1 MKENKIKI
9 NKKYFKG
16 NEKYII
22 VDLTYETEDE
32 KNIKEKFNILD
43 RCMNNLSYNTS
54 IYEAVSIIRTIFK
67 DYKEIDLKLTCVNKD
82 KINSLVKYK
91 NNKLIKYSS
100 TKEVENNS
108 EITFDYYY
116 SSGIN
121 SKFNGTIDLLEKN
134 KTSEYFNSEL
144 TLLKILNNNPIN
156 FIQRLSFEELYIVKL
171 YETMYNKKIDFNIEN
186 MPNILSSSLFL
197 LQESGVV
204 LPGNIYF
211 TKTSSKL
218 YSIEL
223 NNYIS
228 KLMLFEDIDTS
239 KYNLPNSNNELIKSI
254 SNLVK
259 NHEKDVPKIASKI
272 YDEKYRN
279 SPRNNA
285 LLEEQI
291 KRLVK

>member
-1 MKENKIKI
+1 MRENRIKI

-32 KNIKEKFNILD
+32 KIIKEKFNILD

-54 IYEAVSIIRTIFK
+54 IHEAVSIIRTIFK

-100 TKEVENNS
+100 TKELENNS

-121 SKFNGTIDLLEKN
+121 SKFNGSIDLLEKN

-186 MPNILSSSLFL
+186 MPNILNSSLFL

-279 SPRNNA
+279 SPRNND

>member
-1 MKENKIKI
+1 MRENRIKI

-32 KNIKEKFNILD
+32 KIIKEKFNILD

-54 IYEAVSIIRTIFK
+54 IHEAVSIIRTIFK

-121 SKFNGTIDLLEKN
+121 SKFNGSIDLLEKN

-156 FIQRLSFEELYIVKL
+156 FIQRLSYEELYIVKL

-186 MPNILSSSLFL
+186 MPNILNSSLFL

-211 TKTSSKL
+211 TKTNSKL

-254 SNLVK
+254 GNLVK

-279 SPRNNA
+279 SPRNND

>member
-1 MKENKIKI
+1 MRENRIKI

-32 KNIKEKFNILD
+32 KIVKEKFNILD
-43 RCMNNLSYNTS
+43 RGMNNLSYNTS
-54 IYEAVSIIRTIFK
+54 IHEAVSIIRTIFK
-67 DYKEIDLKLTCVNKD
+67 DYKEIDLKLTCVNKN

-121 SKFNGTIDLLEKN
+121 SKFNGSIDLLEKN

-156 FIQRLSFEELYIVKL
+156 FIQRLSYEELYIVKL

-211 TKTSSKL
+211 TKTNSKL

-254 SNLVK
+254 GNLVK

>member
-1 MKENKIKI
+1 MRENRIKI

-22 VDLTYETEDE
+22 VNLTYETEDE
-32 KNIKEKFNILD
+32 KGIKEKINILD

-67 DYKEIDLKLTCVNKD
+67 DYKEIDLKLTYVNKD
-82 KINSLVKYK
+82 NINSLVKYK

-100 TKEVENNS
+100 TKEIENNS

-116 SSGIN
+116 NSGIN
-121 SKFNGTIDLLEKN
+121 SKFNESIDLLEKN

-144 TLLKILNNNPIN
+144 TLLKSLNNNPIN

-171 YETMYNKKIDFNIEN
+171 YETMYNKKLDFNIEN

-204 LPGNIYF
+204 LPDNIYF

-228 KLMLFEDIDTS
+228 KLMLFNDIDTS
-239 KYNLPNSNNELIKSI
+239 RYNLPNSNNELIKSI
-254 SNLVK
+254 GNLVK
-259 NHEKDVPKIASKI
+259 KHEEVVPKIASKI

-279 SPRNNA
+279 SPRNND

>member
-1 MKENKIKI
+1 MRENRIKI

-16 NEKYII
+16 NEKYIF

-54 IYEAVSIIRTIFK
+54 IYEAVSIIRTIFRE
-67 DYKEIDLKLTCVNKD
+67 YKEIDLKLTCVNKD

-121 SKFNGTIDLLEKN
+121 FKFNGSIDLLEKN

-144 TLLKILNNNPIN
+144 MLLKILNNNPIN
-156 FIQRLSFEELYIVKL
+156 FIQCLSFEELYIVKL
-171 YETMYNKKIDFNIEN
+171 YEIMYNKKIDFNIEN

-204 LPGNIYF
+204 LLGNIYF

-254 SNLVK
+254 GNLVK

-279 SPRNNA
+279 SPRNKD

>member
-1 MKENKIKI
+1 MRENRIKI

-32 KNIKEKFNILD
+32 KIIKEKFNILD

-54 IYEAVSIIRTIFK
+54 IHEAVSIIRTIFK
-67 DYKEIDLKLTCVNKD
+67 DYKEIDLKLTCVNKN

-100 TKEVENNS
+100 TKELENNS

-121 SKFNGTIDLLEKN
+121 FKFNGSIDLLEKN

-156 FIQRLSFEELYIVKL
+156 FIQRLSYEELYIVKL

-211 TKTSSKL
+211 TKTNSKL

-254 SNLVK
+254 GNLVK

-279 SPRNNA
+279 SPRNND

>member
-22 VDLTYETEDE
+22 VDLTYNDSDKDIT
-32 KNIKEKFNILD
+32 KEISILD

-67 DYKEIDLKLTCVNKD
+67 DYKEIDLKLTYVNKD

-121 SKFNGTIDLLEKN
+121 SKFNGSIDLLEKN

-171 YETMYNKKIDFNIEN
+171 YEIMYNKKIDFNIEN

>member
-1 MKENKIKI
+1 MRENRIKI

-16 NEKYII
+16 NEKYVI

-32 KNIKEKFNILD
+32 KIIKEKFNILD
-43 RCMNNLSYNTS
+43 RGMNNLSYNTS

-67 DYKEIDLKLTCVNKD
+67 DYKEIDLKLTCVNKN

-121 SKFNGTIDLLEKN
+121 SKFNGSIDLLEKN

-156 FIQRLSFEELYIVKL
+156 FIQRLSYEELYIVKL

-254 SNLVK
+254 GNLVK

>member
-1 MKENKIKI
+1 MRENRIKI

-54 IYEAVSIIRTIFK
+54 IHEAVSIIRTIFK

-100 TKEVENNS
+100 TKELENNS

-121 SKFNGTIDLLEKN
+121 SKFNGSIDLLEKN

-211 TKTSSKL
+211 TKTNSKL

-228 KLMLFEDIDTS
+228 KLMLFEDIDIS

-254 SNLVK
+254 GNLVK

-279 SPRNNA
+279 SPRNND

>member
-16 NEKYII
+16 NEKYIN

-67 DYKEIDLKLTCVNKD
+67 DYKEIDLKLTYVNKD

-121 SKFNGTIDLLEKN
+121 SKFNGSIDLLEKN

-171 YETMYNKKIDFNIEN
+171 YEIMYNKKIDFNIEN

>member
-1 MKENKIKI
+1 MRENRIKI

-54 IYEAVSIIRTIFK
+54 IHEAVSIIRTIFK
-67 DYKEIDLKLTCVNKD
+67 DYKEIDLKLTCVNKN

-100 TKEVENNS
+100 TKELENNS

-121 SKFNGTIDLLEKN
+121 SKFNGSIDLLEKN

-144 TLLKILNNNPIN
+144 TLLKILNNNPTN
-156 FIQRLSFEELYIVKL
+156 FIQRLSYEELYIVKL

-211 TKTSSKL
+211 TKTNSKL

-254 SNLVK
+254 GNLVK

>member
-16 NEKYII
+16 NESYIN
-22 VDLTYETEDE
+22 VDLTYNDSDKDIT
-32 KNIKEKFNILD
+32 KEISILD
-43 RCMNNLSYNTS
+43 RCMHRLTINTS

-121 SKFNGTIDLLEKN
+121 SKFNGSIDLLEKN

-171 YETMYNKKIDFNIEN
+171 YEIMYNKKIDFNIEN

>member
-1 MKENKIKI
+1 MRENRIKI

-32 KNIKEKFNILD
+32 KIIKEKFNILD

-54 IYEAVSIIRTIFK
+54 IHEAVSIIRTIFK

-121 SKFNGTIDLLEKN
+121 SKFNGSIDLLEKN

-156 FIQRLSFEELYIVKL
+156 FIQRLSYEELYIVKL

-211 TKTSSKL
+211 TKTNSKL

-254 SNLVK
+254 GNLVK

-279 SPRNNA
+279 SPRNND

>member
-67 DYKEIDLKLTCVNKD
+67 DYKEIDLKLTYVNKD

-121 SKFNGTIDLLEKN
+121 SKFNGSIDLLEKN

-144 TLLKILNNNPIN
+144 MLLKILNNNPIN

-171 YETMYNKKIDFNIEN
+171 YEIMYNKKIDFNIEN

>member
-67 DYKEIDLKLTCVNKD
+67 DYKEIDLKLTYVNKD

-121 SKFNGTIDLLEKN
+121 SKFNGSIDLLEKN

-171 YETMYNKKIDFNIEN
+171 YEIMYNKKIDFNIEN

-254 SNLVK
+254 GNLVK

>member
-16 NEKYII
+16 NESYIN
-22 VDLTYETEDE
+22 VDLTYNDSDKDIT
-32 KNIKEKFNILD
+32 KEISILD
-43 RCMNNLSYNTS
+43 RCMHRLTINTS

-82 KINSLVKYK
+82 KIISLVKYK

-121 SKFNGTIDLLEKN
+121 SKFNGSIDLLEKN

-171 YETMYNKKIDFNIEN
+171 YEIMYNKKIDFNIEN

-197 LQESGVV
+197 LQESGVI

-223 NNYIS
+223 NSYIS

-254 SNLVK
+254 GNLVK

-279 SPRNNA
+279 SPRNKD

>member
-1 MKENKIKI
+1 MRENRIKI

-54 IYEAVSIIRTIFK
+54 IYEAVSIIRTIFRE
-67 DYKEIDLKLTCVNKD
+67 YKEIDLKLTCVNKD

-121 SKFNGTIDLLEKN
+121 SKFNGSIDLLEKN

-171 YETMYNKKIDFNIEN
+171 YEIMYNKKIDFNIEN

-211 TKTSSKL
+211 TKTNSKL

-254 SNLVK
+254 GNLVK

-279 SPRNNA
+279 SPRNKD

>member
-1 MKENKIKI
+1 MRENRIKI

-32 KNIKEKFNILD
+32 KIIKEKFNILD

-54 IYEAVSIIRTIFK
+54 IHEAVSIIRTIFK
-67 DYKEIDLKLTCVNKD
+67 DYKEIDLKLTCVNKN

-100 TKEVENNS
+100 TKELENNS

-121 SKFNGTIDLLEKN
+121 SKFNGSIDLLEKN

-156 FIQRLSFEELYIVKL
+156 FIQRLSYEELYIVKL

-211 TKTSSKL
+211 TKTNSKL

-254 SNLVK
+254 GNLVK

-279 SPRNNA
+279 SPRNND

>member
-16 NEKYII
+16 NESYII

-32 KNIKEKFNILD
+32 KIIKEKFNILD

-121 SKFNGTIDLLEKN
+121 SKFNGSIDLLEKN

-171 YETMYNKKIDFNIEN
+171 YEIMYNKKIDFNIEN

>member
-1 MKENKIKI
+1 MRENRIKI

-32 KNIKEKFNILD
+32 KIIKEKFNILD

-54 IYEAVSIIRTIFK
+54 IYEAVSIIRTIFRE
-67 DYKEIDLKLTCVNKD
+67 YKEIDLKLTCVNKD

-121 SKFNGTIDLLEKN
+121 SKFNGSIDLLEKN

-197 LQESGVV
+197 LQESGVI

-211 TKTSSKL
+211 TKTNSKL

-279 SPRNNA
+279 SPRNKD

>member
-1 MKENKIKI
+1 MKENRIKI

-22 VDLTYETEDE
+22 VDLTYEKEDE
-32 KNIKEKFNILD
+32 KGIKEKFNILD
-43 RCMNNLSYNTS
+43 RGMNNLSYNTS
-54 IYEAVSIIRTIFK
+54 IHEAVSIIRTIFK
-67 DYKEIDLKLTCVNKD
+67 DYKEIDLKLTYVNKD

-100 TKEVENNS
+100 TKELENNS

-121 SKFNGTIDLLEKN
+121 SKFNGSIDLLEKN

-156 FIQRLSFEELYIVKL
+156 FIQRLSYEELYIVKL
-171 YETMYNKKIDFNIEN
+171 YETMYNKKLDFNIEN
-186 MPNILSSSLFL
+186 MSSILSSSLFL

-218 YSIEL
+218 YSTEL

-228 KLMLFEDIDTS
+228 KIILFEDIDTS

-254 SNLVK
+254 GNLVK
-259 NHEKDVPKIASKI
+259 EHEQDVPKIASKI

-279 SPRNNA
+279 SPRNND

>member
-1 MKENKIKI
+1 MRENRIKI

-32 KNIKEKFNILD
+32 KIIKEKFNILD

-54 IYEAVSIIRTIFK
+54 IHEAVSIIRTIFK
-67 DYKEIDLKLTCVNKD
+67 DYKEIDLKLTCVNKN

-100 TKEVENNS
+100 TKELENNS

-121 SKFNGTIDLLEKN
+121 SKFNGSIDLLEKN

-186 MPNILSSSLFL
+186 MPNILNSSLFL

-211 TKTSSKL
+211 TKTNSKL

-254 SNLVK
+254 GNLVK

-279 SPRNNA
+279 SPRNND

>member
-1 MKENKIKI
+1 MRENRIKI
-9 NKKYFKG
+9 SKKYFKG
-16 NEKYII
+16 NEKYIN

-32 KNIKEKFNILD
+32 KIIKEKFNILD

-121 SKFNGTIDLLEKN
+121 SKFNGSIDLLEKN

-254 SNLVK
+254 GNLVK

-279 SPRNNA
+279 SPRNKD

>member
-1 MKENKIKI
+1 MKENRIKI

-32 KNIKEKFNILD
+32 KIIKEKFNILD

-54 IYEAVSIIRTIFK
+54 IHEAVSIIRTIFK

-100 TKEVENNS
+100 TKELENNS

-121 SKFNGTIDLLEKN
+121 SRFNGSIDLLEKN

-211 TKTSSKL
+211 TKTNSKL

-228 KLMLFEDIDTS
+228 KLMLFEDIDIS

-254 SNLVK
+254 GNLVK

-279 SPRNNA
+279 SPRNND

>member
-1 MKENKIKI
+1 MRENRIKI

-32 KNIKEKFNILD
+32 KIIKEKFNILD

-54 IYEAVSIIRTIFK
+54 IHEAVSIIRTIFK

-100 TKEVENNS
+100 TKELENNS

-121 SKFNGTIDLLEKN
+121 SKFNGSIDLLEKN

-211 TKTSSKL
+211 TKTNSKL

-254 SNLVK
+254 GNLVK

>member
-43 RCMNNLSYNTS
+43 RCMNNLSYNTNT
-54 IYEAVSIIRTIFK
+54 YEAVSIIRTIFK

-121 SKFNGTIDLLEKN
+121 SKFNGSIDLLEKN

-171 YETMYNKKIDFNIEN
+171 YEIMYNKKIDFNIEN

>member
-1 MKENKIKI
+1 MRENRIKI

-16 NEKYII
+16 NEKYIF

-54 IYEAVSIIRTIFK
+54 IYEAVSIIRTIFRE
-67 DYKEIDLKLTCVNKD
+67 YKEIDLKLTCVNKD

-121 SKFNGTIDLLEKN
+121 SKFNGSIDLLEKN

-197 LQESGVV
+197 LQESGVI

-211 TKTSSKL
+211 TKTNSKL

>member
-1 MKENKIKI
+1 MRENRIKI

-32 KNIKEKFNILD
+32 KIIKEKFNILD

-100 TKEVENNS
+100 TKELENNS

-121 SKFNGTIDLLEKN
+121 FKFNGSIDLLEKN

-156 FIQRLSFEELYIVKL
+156 FIQRLSYEELYIVKL

-186 MPNILSSSLFL
+186 MPNILNSSLFL

-211 TKTSSKL
+211 TKTNSKL

-254 SNLVK
+254 GNLVK

-279 SPRNNA
+279 SPRNND

>member
-1 MKENKIKI
+1 MKENRIKI

-22 VDLTYETEDE
+22 VDLTYEKEDE
-32 KNIKEKFNILD
+32 KIIKEKFNILD
-43 RCMNNLSYNTS
+43 RGMNNLSYNTS
-54 IYEAVSIIRTIFK
+54 IHEAVSIIRTIFK
-67 DYKEIDLKLTCVNKD
+67 DYKEIDLKLTYVNKD

-100 TKEVENNS
+100 TKELENNS

-121 SKFNGTIDLLEKN
+121 SKFNGSIDLLEKN

-171 YETMYNKKIDFNIEN
+171 YETMYNKKLDFNIEN
-186 MPNILSSSLFL
+186 MSSILSSSLFL

-218 YSIEL
+218 YSTEL

-228 KLMLFEDIDTS
+228 KIILFEDIDTS

-254 SNLVK
+254 GNLVK
-259 NHEKDVPKIASKI
+259 EHEQDVPKIASKI

-279 SPRNNA
+279 SPRNND

>member
-54 IYEAVSIIRTIFK
+54 IYEAVSIIRTIFRE
-67 DYKEIDLKLTCVNKD
+67 YKEIDLKLTCVNKD

-121 SKFNGTIDLLEKN
+121 SKFNGSIDLLEKN

-156 FIQRLSFEELYIVKL
+156 FIQRLSYEELYIVKL
-171 YETMYNKKIDFNIEN
+171 YEIMYNKKIDFNIEN

-279 SPRNNA
+279 SPRNKD

>member
-1 MKENKIKI
+1 MRENRIKI

-32 KNIKEKFNILD
+32 KIIKEKFNILD

-54 IYEAVSIIRTIFK
+54 IHEAVSIIRTIFK

-100 TKEVENNS
+100 TKELENNS

-121 SKFNGTIDLLEKN
+121 SKFNGSIDLLEKN

-144 TLLKILNNNPIN
+144 TLLKFLNNNPIN

-171 YETMYNKKIDFNIEN
+171 YEIMYNKKLDFNIEN

-211 TKTSSKL
+211 TKTNSKL

-254 SNLVK
+254 GNLVK

-279 SPRNNA
+279 SPRNND

>member
-1 MKENKIKI
+1 MRENRIKT

-22 VDLTYETEDE
+22 VDLTYEIEDE
-32 KNIKEKFNILD
+32 KIIKEKFNILD

-54 IYEAVSIIRTIFK
+54 IHEAVSIIRTIFK

-100 TKEVENNS
+100 TKELENNS

-121 SKFNGTIDLLEKN
+121 SRFNGSIDLLEKN

-211 TKTSSKL
+211 TKTNSKL

-228 KLMLFEDIDTS
+228 KLMLFEDIDIS

-254 SNLVK
+254 GNLVK

-279 SPRNNA
+279 SPRNND

>member
-1 MKENKIKI
+1 MRENRIKI

-32 KNIKEKFNILD
+32 KIIKEKFNILD

-54 IYEAVSIIRTIFK
+54 IHEAVSIIRTIFK
-67 DYKEIDLKLTCVNKD
+67 DYKEIDLKLTCVNKN

-100 TKEVENNS
+100 TKELENNS

-121 SKFNGTIDLLEKN
+121 SKFNGSIDLLEKN

-186 MPNILSSSLFL
+186 MPNILNSSLFL

-211 TKTSSKL
+211 TKTNSKL

-228 KLMLFEDIDTS
+228 KLMLFENIDTS

-254 SNLVK
+254 GNLVK

-279 SPRNNA
+279 GPRNND